1 MTATSA
7 VADGAHDDDRPR
19 TASFAQR
26 RLWFLDQ
33 LAKDASGSLLPL
45 ALRLRGPLDAD
56 ALERALT
63 GIADRHEVLRT
74 RFTAVGGEPVPT
86 VDPAGSSTLERVEA
100 TDVASLFAEQLARPL
115 DLATEHPMRA
125 VLARLAA
132 DDHVLLVTI
141 HHIAVDGWSWD
152 VLMRELAAGYQG
164 EAVAAP
170 ALQYADV
177 AAAQAERL
185 NGARMEKLLG
195 YWRERLD
202 GLAPLALPTDRPR
215 PRFWDGA
222 GDVVRFRLP
231 AELVAEVD
239 VLARKHRATRYMLL
253 LAVYQALLGHWS
265 GRTDIA
271 VCSTLADRGSAQ
283 VADLIGPFV
292 NTVVLR
298 ADLSGGPAFGALLDR
313 VRGGVL
319 QDLSRCEAPFD
330 TVVRAVGGER
340 DLSRHPLAQASF
352 TLLNTAHHELSLP
365 GLEVELV
372 PPPLGGTALD
382 VFLDLNLCPDGAIAA
397 RLQYATALFD
407 PATMERFGAAYVE
420 LLRAVLA
427 EPQTPVRELAART
440 GLLPGASEGVD
451 VDTVVQEWSRAA
463 DRPDGEPAPVAIG
476 GPAEAVALVC
486 GDRRVGY
493 GELDGLTGGLAEA
506 LRDAGVGVGGP
517 VGVLVRRGV
526 WSVAAMAA
534 VWRAGG
540 VYVPL
545 DADLPR
551 QRLAFMVR
559 EAGLA
564 ALVADERTAFLAEE
578 LAVPDPADAPH
589 AGPAPAANAPG
600 ADAAPAGGPTPAD
613 GSGTAVPA
621 PGAPVAGGAP
631 LPVVR
636 VEAVVP
642 NADAPRHTP
651 HPAELAHV
659 IFTSGSTGRPKAVG
673 VEHRA
678 LAAHVAAARERFGVT
693 AEDRVLAFSSF
704 CFDASLDQLLPA
716 LGCGAQV
723 VIRPDEPWLPTQ
735 VAEAVA
741 RHGLTVV
748 NLPPTFWTELA
759 FSLDRRS
766 AAQLATL
773 RLLILGGEAVPSG
786 ALAAWQEAAPQVRV
800 CNAYGPT
807 ETTVTA
813 AVFDAVGPVEGRVP
827 IGRPLGWR
835 RAYVV
840 DAHDEPVPVG
850 VPGELLIGGPEVARG
865 YLGRPALTAERFVP
879 DPFSADGGRLYRTG
893 DVVQWLPSGELEF
906 LGRRDDQVKIRG
918 FRIELGEVEAVLR
931 SAPGVTAAAVRPDAA
946 TGQSLGGYVV
956 GEDVDPAALRAWC
969 AERLPHYAVPADFL
983 VLDALPV
990 TVSGKLDRAA
1000 LPDLRP
1006 DRSASGAGCAA
1017 PRTDDERLIASVWA
1031 DVLGVERIGIDDSF
1045 FELGGHSLLAT
1056 MAVSRV
1062 AERLGRDVELRALFE
1077 NPRIREFGP
1086 LVAAARKSA
1095 GAQVVPVDRSGPLP
1109 LSFAQERLWF
1119 LDRTS
1124 DQGDEYVL
1132 WFSWRLRGRLDRNAW
1147 QAALNAMTE
1156 RHEVLRTALLEIDG
1170 RPVQQVCDAVP
1181 VPLEWFGAGHG
1192 VDEAERLEEIRRQ
1205 AHALATRRFD
1215 LTRPPMLRAGVWQLD
1230 AEDQVAV
1237 VVFHHVATDG
1247 WSKDVFL
1254 SELTELYRAE
1264 LVGRRAVLPP
1274 LPVQY
1279 GDYAVWQRDRA
1290 ESGALDAQLDHWAE
1304 ALRGVPVLELPTDR
1318 PRPAGWSGRGGAVEL
1333 TLPTEMGARLEGF
1346 AREHGVTRFMVLLAV
1361 TQAVLARWTGQ
1372 TDIAVGTPVTGRGRA
1387 ELERLVGFF
1396 VNTVVLRS
1404 DLSDEPTFTALLE
1417 QVKGRVLD
1425 AFDHQEVPF
1434 ERVVEQ
1440 LRPERDLSRNP
1451 LFQVMVDVQ
1460 ESATGGPGI
1469 EGLTA
1474 SGFTLPWR
1482 SAKFDLTAA
1491 FLLYPHR
1498 FALNVEFAADLF
1510 DPESA
1515 LRFAAHVGR
1524 VLEAVLDDPDAVVE
1538 RIELL
1543 TAEERAELVAAAG
1556 VEAAA
1561 APPFAVAGEP
1571 DAVALVCEGERLTYA
1586 ALDALTGGLAAAMVA
1601 AGVTAGTPVGV
1612 CLRRGTGS
1620 VAAMTAVWRAGGMY
1634 VPMDA
1639 QLPAERLRYMLAEA
1653 GVALV
1658 LADAATA
1665 PVLASALAGL
1675 DVPLLRVDEVRPDPD
1690 GPRHRNAP
1698 DDLAYTI
1705 FTSGSTGRPKAV
1717 GVEHQ
1722 ALAAHVASA
1731 RELFRLTPED
1741 RVLTFAS
1748 LSFDASLE
1756 QILPALSVGA
1766 RVVVRPDEV
1775 WSVEELAARVRDEGV
1790 TVMELTPSY
1799 WEEVVARLDTVRSD
1813 LASLRLLVT
1822 GGEVLPSGPLAAW
1835 FRHLPEVHVVN
1846 TYGPTETVIS
1856 ATAHEID
1863 APVAGRVP
1871 IGRPLGSRRA
1881 YVADAHG
1888 ALVPV
1893 GIPGELLVGG
1903 PELARGYL
1911 GRTALTAERFLPDP
1925 FGAGGGRVYRTGDLV
1940 RRLPS
1945 GELEFVGRSD
1955 NQVKIRGFRVEPGEA
1970 EAVLRRHAG
1979 VHAAAVLVRE
1989 LRGEPALVGYVAGS
2003 GLSADQL
2010 AAHCRAELPGYLV
2023 PSVFVLL
2030 DQLPLTVQGKLDTAA
2045 LPEPEPPAPVE
2056 FTAPR
2061 TPTEIVIAQIW
2072 AEVLGVAKVGVHD
2085 DFFALG
2091 GHSLRAV
2098 SAASRLRTAFDCPV
2112 QVRDLFEHPTV
2123 ELLAAEV
2130 ERQLVELISA
2140 MSEDEI
2146 DLSLTWTD

>member
-7 VADGAHDDDRPR
+7 VPDGAHDDDRPR

-56 ALERALT
+56 ALERALA

-74 RFTAVGGEPVPT
+74 RFTAVGGEPVPQ
-86 VDPAGSSTLERVEA
+86 VDPAGGSSLERVEA
-100 TDVASLFAEQLARPL
+100 TDVASLFAAQLARPL

-170 ALQYADV
+170 ALQYGEV

-185 NGARMEKLLG
+185 SGVRMEKLLG

-231 AELVAEVD
+231 ADLVAEVD

-298 ADLSGGPAFGALLDR
+298 ADLSGGPGFDALLDR
-313 VRGGVL
+313 VRAGVL

-352 TLLNTAHHELSLP
+352 TLLNTAHHELRLP

-382 VFLDLNLCPDGAIAA
+382 VFLDLNLCPDGTVAA

-407 PATMERFGAAYVE
+407 AATMERFSAAYVE

-427 EPQTPVRELAART
+427 DPQTPVRELASRLA
-440 GLLPGASEGVD
+440 LLPGAGEGVD
-451 VDTVVQEWSRAA
+451 VDTVVNEWSRAA
-463 DRPDGEPAPVAIG
+463 DRPAGEPAPVAFA

-486 GDRRVGY
+486 GGNTLSY
-493 GELDGLTGGLAEA
+493 GELHGLTGGLADA

-526 WSVAAMAA
+526 WSVAAMGGA
-534 VWRAGG
+534 WRAGG

-545 DADLPR
+545 DADLPQ

-559 EAGLA
+559 EAGLV
-564 ALVADERTAFLAEE
+564 ALVADEKTAFLAEE
-578 LAVPDPADAPH
+578 LAAQGTADEAHPGLRPGDAVPDAYRAITAPV
-589 AGPAPAANAPG
+589 GS
-600 ADAAPAGGPTPAD
+600 PTPAD
-613 GSGTAVPA
+613 GSGTAPA
-621 PGAPVAGGAP
+621 ARARAAGGTP

-636 VEAVVP
+636 VEAVVA
-642 NADAPRHTP
+642 NADAPRHAP
-651 HPAELAHV
+651 HPDELAHV

-678 LAAHVAAARERFGVT
+678 LAAHVAAARERFAVT
-693 AEDRVLAFSSF
+693 ADDRVLAFSSF

-766 AAQLATL
+766 AAQLTTL

-786 ALAAWQEAAPQVRV
+786 ALAAWREAVPQVRV

-813 AVFDAVGPVEGRVP
+813 ATFDVAGPADGRVP
-827 IGRPLGWR
+827 IGRPLGR
-835 RAYVV
+835 RRTYVV

-865 YLGRPALTAERFVP
+865 YLGRPGLTAERFVP
-879 DPFSADGGRLYRTG
+879 DPFAADGSRLYRTG
-893 DVVQWLPSGELEF
+893 DVVQWLPSGDLEF
-906 LGRRDDQVKIRG
+906 LGRRDDQIKIRG
-918 FRIELGEVEAVLR
+918 FRVELGEVEAVLR

-946 TGQSLGGYVV
+946 TGQSLAGYVV
-956 GEDVDPAALRAWC
+956 GEDVDSAALRAWC

-1006 DRSASGAGCAA
+1006 DRSASGAGYAA
-1017 PRTDDERLIASVWA
+1017 PRTDDERLIASIWA

-1132 WFSWRLRGRLDRNAW
+1132 WFSWRLRGRLDQDAW
-1147 QAALNAMTE
+1147 QAALDAMTA
-1156 RHEVLRTALLEIDG
+1156 RHEVLRTALLEVDG
-1170 RPVQQVCDAVP
+1170 RPVQQVCDPVP
-1181 VPLEWFGAGHG
+1181 VPLEWFDAQEGLG
-1192 VDEAERLEEIRRQ
+1192 EEEIRRQ

-1254 SELTELYRAE
+1254 QELTELYRAE
-1264 LVGRRAVLPP
+1264 LAGRRAVLPP

-1290 ESGALDAQLDHWAE
+1290 DSGALDEQLAHWAE

-1333 TLPTEMGARLEGF
+1333 TLPTEMGARLDAF

-1372 TDIAVGTPVTGRGRA
+1372 TDVAVGTPVTGRGRA

-1396 VNTVVLRS
+1396 VNTVVLRT
-1404 DLSDEPTFTALLE
+1404 DLADEPTFTALLE

-1469 EGLTA
+1469 EGLAA
-1474 SGFTLPWR
+1474 SDFTLPWR

-1510 DPESA
+1510 DPETA

-1524 VLEAVLDDPDAVVE
+1524 VLEAVLEDPDAVVD
-1538 RIELL
+1538 RIDLL

-1561 APPFAVAGEP
+1561 APPFALAGEP

-1586 ALDALTGGLAAAMVA
+1586 ELDALTGGLAAAMAA
-1601 AGVTAGTPVGV
+1601 AGATAGTPVGV
-1612 CLRRGTGS
+1612 CVRRGTGS

-1634 VPMDA
+1634 VPLDA

-1653 GVALV
+1653 GVGLV

-1665 PVLASALAGL
+1665 PALAGL
-1675 DVPLLRVDEVRPDPD
+1675 DVPLLRADEVRPDAD
-1690 GPRHRNAP
+1690 GPRHPSAP

-1717 GVEHQ
+1717 GVEHH
-1722 ALAAHVASA
+1722 ALAAHVAAA

-1766 RVVVRPDEV
+1766 RVVIRPDEV

-1799 WEEVVARLDTVRSD
+1799 WEEVVARLEAVGPD

-1822 GGEVLPSGPLAAW
+1822 GGEVLPSGPLATW

-1863 APVAGRVP
+1863 APVQGRVP

-1911 GRTALTAERFLPDP
+1911 GRTALTGERFLPDP
-1925 FGAGGGRVYRTGDLV
+1925 FGPGGGRVYRTGDLV

-1970 EAVLRRHAG
+1970 EAVLRRHPG

-1989 LRGEPALVGYVAGS
+1989 LRGEPTLVGYVAGS
-2003 GLSADQL
+2003 GLSSDQL

-2045 LPEPEPPAPVE
+2045 LPEPEPPAPVA